1 MKKIA
6 LILYTIIFSLL
17 FPTSSNA
24 DWKQV
29 WNSLGDTYYL
39 DFEKIKKSEG
49 YVYYWQLLN
58 YVKPDESGYLSSKG
72 YTQGDCQTFRFK
84 FLSSSLHKERMG
96 IGTGEVDNTPDKT
109 WTYPSPNSVFED
121 NLKSVCKY
129 AQKLD

>member
-1 MKKIA
+1 MR
-6 LILYTIIFSLL
+6 IIFDIIPSLPDPIMTFSSSTSYL
-17 FPTSSNA
+17 FASF
-24 DWKQV
+24 V
-29 WNSLGDTYYL
+29 LNS
-39 DFEKIKKSEG
+39 
-49 YVYYWQLLN
+49 
-58 YVKPDESGYLSSKG
+58 KPDESGYLSSKG